1 MSFQPADYLV
11 HLSNLLLL
19 VSYSVRD
26 ILWLRWFAVA
36 GAMTNV
42 PYYLVQNDVL
52 WPPVLW
58 AGVFTAIN
66 LWQISGT
73 LSERRP
79 VVLSAEEQKLYNF
92 GFHVLRPRE
101 FVSLVLA
108 GEWRNAA
115 PGEAVLA
122 EGEPVT
128 AVAIPISG
136 SLEVRR
142 EGQRV
147 GALGPGDLVGTAL
160 ALTGEPSQIEARFVE
175 GARYIR
181 WPLQHLRA
189 FADRRPRA
197 PARAATLR
205 EPQSRAQGRR
215 PRRRFAAARNRQER
229 LETSCRAA
237 PRGSRSFDPWRTH
250 HGCAEEE
257 QRTTWPSWRAA
268 RRRRPADPSR
278 SRSGRRPARPSVR

>member
-66 LWQISGT
+66 LWQIGRIY
-73 LSERRP
+73 LERRP
-79 VVLSAEEQKLYNF
+79 VVLSAEEQKLYDF

-142 EGQRV
+142 EGRRV
-147 GALGPGDLVGTAL
+147 GALGPGNLVGTAL

-175 GARYIR
+175 AARYIR

-189 FADRRPRA
+189 FADRRPELRLA
-197 PARAATLR
+197 LQRFVNRDLARKVEGLVAAS
-205 EPQSRAQGRR
+205 QSRAMG
-215 PRRRFAAARNRQER
+215 E
-229 LETSCRAA
+229 
-237 PRGSRSFDPWRTH
+237 
-250 HGCAEEE
+250 
-257 QRTTWPSWRAA
+257 
-268 RRRRPADPSR
+268 
-278 SRSGRRPARPSVR
+278 SV